1 MHGTSCSAG
10 SAVMRRPHAGIM
22 GRGARTLLQGLDLV
36 RSGMFRDCLLKLV
49 VRAEASDPTAKA
61 FLQLQKAM
69 TVTGTLGAL
78 GSGDVDAVALY
89 PDVFY
94 TPIAKYLGKTLKRF
108 ASELAG

>member
-1 MHGTSCSAG
+1 M
-10 SAVMRRPHAGIM
+10 
-22 GRGARTLLQGLDLV
+22 LQGLAVV
-36 RSGMFRDCLLKLV
+36 RSSMFTDRMLKLP

-89 PDVFY
+89 PDVYY
-94 TPIAKYLGKTLKRF
+94 TPIAKYLGNTLKRF

>member
-1 MHGTSCSAG
+1 M
-10 SAVMRRPHAGIM
+10 
-22 GRGARTLLQGLDLV
+22 
-36 RSGMFRDCLLKLV
+36 
-49 VRAEASDPTAKA
+49 RAEAPDPTAKA
-61 FLQLQKAM
+61 YLQLQKAM

-89 PDVFY
+89 PDVYY

>member
-1 MHGTSCSAG
+1 MH
-10 SAVMRRPHAGIM
+10 
-22 GRGARTLLQGLDLV
+22 
-36 RSGMFRDCLLKLV
+36 
-49 VRAEASDPTAKA
+49 AEAPEPTAKA

-89 PDVFY
+89 PDVYY
-94 TPIAKYLGKTLKRF
+94 TPIAKYLGNTLKRF